1 MQQHLE
7 HIEKIEAKLNLLSS
21 KIKGLR
27 KENETLQKELSNKHA
42 AIEAMKIKSS
52 ELEMRLSLKMD
63 AGDENAEGSRASLE
77 KKINEYIKEID
88 RCISL
93 LGEQD

>member
-7 HIEKIEAKLNLLSS
+7 HIEQIEAKLNLLSS

-27 KENETLQKELSNKHA
+27 KENETLQKELSTKHA
-42 AIEAMKIKSS
+42 ALDALKIKSN

-93 LGEQD
+93 LGDQD

>member
-7 HIEKIEAKLNLLSS
+7 HIEQIEAKLNLLSI

-42 AIEAMKIKSS
+42 TIEAMKTRSS
-52 ELEMRLSLKMD
+52 ELEMKLSLKMN
-63 AGDENAEGSRASLE
+63 AGDENTEGSRATLE

-93 LGEQD
+93 LGDQD

>member
-7 HIEKIEAKLNLLSS
+7 HIEQIEAKLNLLSS

-52 ELEMRLSLKMD
+52 ELEMRLSLKTD
-63 AGDENAEGSRASLE
+63 AGDEDAVGSRATLE

-93 LGEQD
+93 LGDQD

>member
-7 HIEKIEAKLNLLSS
+7 HIEQIEAKLNLLSS

-27 KENETLQKELSNKHA
+27 KENDTLQKELSVKHA
-42 AIEAMKIKSS
+42 ALEAMKLKSS
-52 ELEMRLSLKMD
+52 ELEMKLSLKID
-63 AGDENAEGSRASLE
+63 AGDENSEGSRASLE

-93 LGEQD
+93 LGDQD

>member
-7 HIEKIEAKLNLLSS
+7 HIEQIEAKLNLLSS

-27 KENETLQKELSNKHA
+27 KENETLQKELLKKHA
-42 AIEAMKIKSS
+42 EIEAMKIKSS
-52 ELEMRLSLKMD
+52 ELEMRLGLKTD
-63 AGDENAEGSRASLE
+63 DGDENAVGSRATLE

-93 LGEQD
+93 LGDQD